1 MTFRKLKFRTRASQ
15 VSWNSLRT
23 FFIFVSFCSSISI
36 DFFCV
41 FGFENQSGQ
50 VKPFSQSALQLFS
63 HEYVKAKFPPL
74 FHKQRRNLHFVFFCY
89 CPEHS
94 ELQFGTY
101 LLTRE
106 GVPLSSTH
114 QFHTK
119 GPLLF
124 SPKNPSV
131 PHQKPL
137 SSTQPSQFHTKNPS
151 VPHQKLSVPPPS
163 H

>member
-1 MTFRKLKFRTRASQ
+1 MTTFRKLKYIFQTRASQ

-50 VKPFSQSALQLFS
+50 VKPFSQSALQLLS

-89 CPEHS
+89 RPEHS

-101 LLTRE
+101 LLTSLGMRWTN
-106 GVPLSSTH
+106 VHPDFQNSSKSIILH
-114 QFHTK
+114 RFR
-119 GPLLF
+119 
-124 SPKNPSV
+124 V
-131 PHQKPL
+131 I
-137 SSTQPSQFHTKNPS
+137 
-151 VPHQKLSVPPPS
+151 
-163 H
+163 